1 MLNGNQHTEELVN
14 VPILIFSFSKKD
26 PTLPLSALIAIALL
40 VEGAEENT
48 GTLQQPTARA
58 RQEQ

>member
-48 GTLQQPTARA
+48 GTLQ
-58 RQEQ
+58 